1 MKLDDYKAT
10 KQLKRL
16 GIDSLKELAADIRY
30 FLLKSLSSTG
40 GHLASNLGV
49 VELTLALHVVY
60 DTPRDKFVWDVGHQA
75 YVHKILTGRKA
86 HFGTLRNLDG
96 LAGFPKK
103 SESPHD
109 AFGTGH
115 SSTAI
120 SAALGLALARD
131 CLGNSAREKIVAIV
145 GDGSLTG
152 GLAYEGLNN
161 AGRSGT
167 DLLVVLNDNQM
178 SISKNVG
185 AISNYLSE
193 LRTAKRYLEAK
204 EGVHTILDRMPLV
217 GEPITRSIESLK
229 GMLKY
234 AILPGVV
241 FEELGFKYVGPVS
254 GHDMGALLRVLRQVK
269 NIKGPVLLHVHTK
282 KGKGYRE
289 AEVQPKN
296 FHGVPAFHVKTGKP
310 KNQKKAATYTDVF
323 SGHIAKLA
331 QSDKNIVAITAAM
344 PDGTGLELFKSKFPA
359 RFFDCG
365 IAESHAVTF
374 SAGLAMGGL
383 RPVVAVY
390 SSFLQRGYDQ
400 IIHDVALQKLPVVFC
415 IDRAGAVDGDG
426 ETHQGLYDFAYLSHI
441 PNMTLMAPACG
452 EELKK
457 MLDFSFTIRGPVA
470 IRYPKAQIYSS
481 PGDIRPIEFAKS
493 VNLQK
498 GEKNAIVSIGA
509 QLGACEEA
517 VGVLRE
523 AGLTPSLYN
532 ARFVKPVDEKLVEE
546 LANYQ
551 NVFTVEE
558 HTAVGGFGERLRAL
572 VGKKSQETGNT
583 PRFYSFSFPD
593 VFVETGTR
601 QELLQRYGLTSKD
614 IAQKIIKINKEK

>member
-1 MKLDDYKAT
+1 MKLDEYRNT
-10 KQLKRL
+10 KQLKQQSV
-16 GIDSLKELAADIRY
+16 DSLKKLAAELRS
-30 FLLKSLSSTG
+30 FLLKSISKTG

-49 VELTLALHVVY
+49 VELTIALHAVY
-60 DTPRDKFVWDVGHQA
+60 DSPRDKFVWDVGHQS
-75 YVHKILTGRKA
+75 YVHKILTGRKDL
-86 HFGTLRNLDG
+86 FDSLRNLDG

-120 SAALGLALARD
+120 SAALGLAVARD
-131 CLGNSAREKIVAIV
+131 QTNDKAREKVVAIV

-152 GLAYEGLNN
+152 GLALEGLNN

-204 EGVHTILDRMPLV
+204 EGVHTLLDRMPII
-217 GEPITRSIESLK
+217 GEPITKSIESIK

-234 AILPGVV
+234 ALLPGVV

-254 GHDMGALLRVLRQVK
+254 GHDMGALLTVLRQVK
-269 NIKGPVLLHVHTK
+269 NIKGPVLLHVLTK

-289 AEVQPKN
+289 AERLPKS
-296 FHGVPAFHVKTGKP
+296 FHGVPAFCLKTGKP
-310 KNQKKAATYTDVF
+310 KKKKKSVTYTDVF
-323 SGHIAKLA
+323 SEHIVELA
-331 QSDKNIVAITAAM
+331 RDNKKIVAITAAM
-344 PDGTGLELFKSKFPA
+344 PDGTGLELFKSGFRD

-374 SAGLAMGGL
+374 AAGLAMGGL

-441 PNMTLMAPACG
+441 PNMTVMAPSCG

-457 MLDFSFTIRGPVA
+457 MLNFALTHTGPTA
-470 IRYPKAQIYSS
+470 IRYPKAHVYRSS
-481 PGDIRPIEFAKS
+481 RDISDVLLAQS

-498 GEKNAIVSIGA
+498 GEKNAIVSIGTKLA
-509 QLGACEEA
+509 LSEEV
-517 VGVLRE
+517 VGFLQGE
-523 AGLTPSLYN
+523 GLNPSLYN
-532 ARFVKPVDEKLVEE
+532 ARFVKPLDEE
-546 LANYQ
+546 LALELTKYRY
-551 NVFTVEE
+551 VFTIEE
-558 HTAVGGFGERLRAL
+558 HTAIGGFGERLGAL
-572 VGKKSQETGNT
+572 VQRKAAGNV
-583 PRFYSFSFPD
+583 PFIHSFAFPD

-601 QELLQRYGLTSKD
+601 QELFERYGLTSTN